1 MRYHLIAATA
11 LSLISSAAAA
21 KPLQCNSGQTLCVV
35 SDRSDLTIGDQVGVF
50 NDDGQLVATA
60 AVSRMRGNKRSLA
73 IASRTGQIAKGDR
86 IALLDTSAIDG
97 TPPPTYEVY
106 REPAKYQVGA
116 SLGYSTIALGTS
128 VPAYELS
135 PYVQMRTW
143 GGLLVIGRAVYASAS
158 GETSHGDVSVEKV
171 PMQMHGIGLLS
182 GLGYEWFTSKPLSL
196 RIEAA
201 VGAMRVDATVD
212 GSSQPVDDGS
222 IDIHVKNGTAP
233 YARWS
238 IGGVYH
244 VGDQWHAHLDFTE
257 SLVYQAF
264 AATLVLSMSRDLP

>member
-1 MRYHLIAATA
+1 MRYNLIAATA
-11 LSLISSAAAA
+11 LSLISTVAAA
-21 KPLQCNSGQTLCVV
+21 KPLQCNSVQTLCVV

-73 IASRTGQIAKGDR
+73 IASRTGQIAKTDR

-97 TPPPTYEVY
+97 TPPPAYAVY
-106 REPAKYQVGA
+106 REPGKYQVGV
-116 SLGYSTIALGTS
+116 SLGYSTITLGTS
-128 VPAYELS
+128 VPAFEVS
-135 PYVQMRTW
+135 PYVQMRT
-143 GGLLVIGRAVYASAS
+143 GSGLLLIGRAVYVSAS
-158 GETSHGDVSVEKV
+158 GETSHGDVSVNKV
-171 PMQMHGIGLLS
+171 PMQMHGMGLLS

-196 RIEAA
+196 RVEAA

-222 IDIHVKNGTAP
+222 VDIHVKNGTAP

-244 VGDQWHAHLDFTE
+244 VGDYWHAHLDVTE

-264 AATLVLSMSRDLP
+264 TESLVLSLSRDLP